1 MRRASLLIAAALSA
15 VPAVAVAAP
24 CADTLCDADELR
36 PYFEKL
42 VAARARRTGR
52 PVHILQIGDSHTA
65 GDAIT
70 GGWRELLQARFGSG
84 GRGVLAVGRP
94 YQGYLT
100 RGVTVTMSP
109 GWQVK
114 SIYGANSAEP
124 RPPIGLAGF
133 SLTAR
138 TSGAK
143 IALTAEPNQMFDRF
157 VLCAVADRDAGTL
170 IVRLAGAEARMQLG
184 SVSPRPECRTFD
196 TFGLASS
203 VEVEAEGAPV
213 TITSW
218 ATFRD
223 AGGVALSNVGVVGA
237 QLMHFAR
244 TSDSVIGEEL
254 KSYRPDLIVVAF
266 GTNEGFTPRFS
277 PSSYE
282 ITLRTQ
288 IGRLRRLAGNVPI
301 LLLGAPDA
309 SSRQPGLRANA
320 DGAPAICPGTGT
332 DWSPPAGAPAPAP
345 ATRDPLAATID
356 ALRDQAAAEGL
367 ASDPAG
373 NATAP
378 APVPRPAVSGSTRP
392 PLFAPPALKAT
403 RDIQRKVA
411 AQLGVA
417 FWDWEA
423 RMGGPCSAVKWV
435 RGTPPLMRGDYVHF
449 NSAGG
454 REIGRLLQGDL
465 DRAASATVGGR

>member
-1 MRRASLLIAAALSA
+1 MTRALLLIAAALSA
-15 VPAVAVAAP
+15 MPIAAAAAP

-42 VAARARRTGR
+42 MAARAKRSGR

-70 GGWRELLQARFGSG
+70 GGWRDLLQARFGSG
-84 GRGVLAVGRP
+84 GRGVLAGGRP

-100 RGVTVTMSP
+100 RGVTVTMSS

-170 IVRLAGAEARMQLG
+170 VVRLAGAEARMQLN

-196 TFGLASS
+196 TFGLASA

-223 AGGVALSNVGVVGA
+223 AGGVVLSNVGVVGA

-254 KSYRPDLIVVAF
+254 KSYRPDLIVMAF

-309 SSRQPGLRANA
+309 SSRQPALRANA
-320 DGAPAICPGTGT
+320 DGAPAICPGTGS
-332 DWSPPAGAPAPAP
+332 DWSPSAP
-345 ATRDPLAATID
+345 ATPAPVRSDPLAATID
-356 ALRDQAAAEGL
+356 ALRDQAATEGL
-367 ASDPAG
+367 ASDPAI
-373 NATAP
+373 ATAAIVPAPRP
-378 APVPRPAVSGSTRP
+378 APVAATRP
-392 PLFAPPALKAT
+392 SLFAPPALKAT

-465 DRAASATVGGR
+465 DRAASAALGGR